1 MQVGAIE
8 LLFVLLHSCFC
19 TKHITFVPT
28 KTRLVDF
35 DHAHENLAR
44 FKSVLR
50 VDDVAKFHD
59 VPDCFV
65 PRLGESQ
72 RCYRHHLFASPWAS
86 LRSRTHVRTRLRVLN
101 VHLQVLPSLSAKEKS
116 LGRDLNPRPIDNLL
130 GNVCVPTYRCIRR
143 IVASQLQVN
152 RSSRLSHRGA

>member
-19 TKHITFVPT
+19 TKRVTFMPT
-28 KTRLVDF
+28 KTRPVDF

-72 RCYRHHLFASPWAS
+72 RCYRHHLFASPRTS
-86 LRSRTHVRTRLRVLN
+86 LSESRTHVCTRLGVSN
-101 VHLQVLPSLSAKEKS
+101 VNLKVLPSL
-116 LGRDLNPRPIDNLL
+116 
-130 GNVCVPTYRCIRR
+130 
-143 IVASQLQVN
+143 
-152 RSSRLSHRGA
+152 